1 MASTLITPDS
11 GSVHMGEIDATLL
24 SLAEKAQLRWD
35 RLGIVFQQANLLP
48 APTAREQLV
57 VMGELGGGRHGPR
70 ARRAAGIRADLLP
83 DAVGL
88 LGQAGKRPARLT
100 VEHDTARVL
109 VTHDQR
115 LLPLMDSLHTM
126 VDGTRTT
133 SRHSV
138 SA

>member
-24 SLAEKAQLRWD
+24 SLAEKTQLRWD
-35 RLGIVFQQANLLP
+35 RLGIVFQQSNL
-48 APTAREQLV
+48 
-57 VMGELGGGRHGPR
+57 M
-70 ARRAAGIRADLLP
+70 P

-100 VEHDTARVL
+100 VEHDTATVL

-115 LLPLMDSLHTM
+115 LLPLVDSLRTM
-126 VDGTRTT
+126 VDGTRAT
-133 SRHSV
+133 SRHSA

>member
-35 RLGIVFQQANLLP
+35 RLGIVFQQSN
-48 APTAREQLV
+48 Q
-57 VMGELGGGRHGPR
+57 
-70 ARRAAGIRADLLP
+70 LP

-100 VEHDTARVL
+100 VEHDTATVR

-115 LLPLMDSLHTM
+115 LLPLVDSLRTM

>member
-1 MASTLITPDS
+1 
-11 GSVHMGEIDATLL
+11 
-24 SLAEKAQLRWD
+24 
-35 RLGIVFQQANLLP
+35 
-48 APTAREQLV
+48 
-57 VMGELGGGRHGPR
+57 
-70 ARRAAGIRADLLP
+70 
-83 DAVGL
+83 VGL

-100 VEHDTARVL
+100 VEHDTATVL

-133 SRHSV
+133 SRHSI

>member
-35 RLGIVFQQANLLP
+35 RLGIVFQQSNL
-48 APTAREQLV
+48 
-57 VMGELGGGRHGPR
+57 M
-70 ARRAAGIRADLLP
+70 P

-100 VEHDTARVL
+100 VEHDTATVL

-115 LLPLMDSLHTM
+115 LLPLPLVDFLHTM

-133 SRHSV
+133 SRHSI